1 MATSGMACQA
11 AGTHKPARR
20 SALTALRLKLN
31 ARPAMATGRVHHS
44 RTSTS
49 APEELRMTTAAWFAV
64 GGATGGRATDKG
76 TSKVTDA
83 TMGRATDMTTSGMA
97 RRMVAT
103 PRLARISGPAAARS
117 WPTAKR
123 RMESGNNR
131 PCATSISAPA
141 RLRTITE
148 NSCAAGTEKQPTG
161 WRLRFN
167 RLGRHPACPMVRLT
181 DGVRKEEGSAD
192 GL

>member
-64 GGATGGRATDKG
+64 GGATGGTATDKG
-76 TSKVTDA
+76 TS
-83 TMGRATDMTTSGMA
+83 RATDAITGRTIEIGTSK
-97 RRMVAT
+97 MVCLMVDTVRHAK
-103 PRLARISGPAAARS
+103 ISGPAAARS

-141 RLRTITE
+141 RLKTITE
-148 NSCAAGTEKQPTG
+148 NSCAAGKEQPTG

-167 RLGRHPACPMVRLT
+167 RPGRHPACPMSGLT
-181 DGVRKEEGSAD
+181 S
-192 GL
+192 L